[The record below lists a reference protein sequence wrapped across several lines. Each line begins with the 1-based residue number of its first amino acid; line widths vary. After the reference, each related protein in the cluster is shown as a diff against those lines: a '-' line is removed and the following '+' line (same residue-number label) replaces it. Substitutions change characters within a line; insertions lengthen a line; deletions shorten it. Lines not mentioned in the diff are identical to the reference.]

1 MGAGLQRTLWAMRAL
16 VADDNPVFRDV
27 AAAQLRMLGFEVA
40 TAKDGAEAMTAIEA
54 SGDFDLVVV
63 DWQMGPPDGEALIQL
78 VRSRPSNQQTCIC
91 LWTATPTQERRD
103 IAIAK
108 GANAV
113 LPKPVGLREL
123 AMHLALLGIRP
134 LNG

>member
-1 MGAGLQRTLWAMRAL
+1 MRAL

-40 TAKDGAEAMTAIEA
+40 TARDGEDAMTAIGEQ
-54 SGDFDLVVV
+54 GQFDLMII
-63 DWQMGPPDGEALIQL
+63 DWQMGPPDGEELIRR
-78 VRSRPSNQQTCIC
+78 VRTLPRTHEICIC
-91 LWTATPTQERRD
+91 LWTATPTQERREV
-103 IAIAK
+103 AIRC

-123 AMHLALLGIRP
+123 ATHLALLGLRP

>member
-1 MGAGLQRTLWAMRAL
+1 MRAL
-16 VADDNPVFRDV
+16 IADDNPVFRDV

-40 TAKDGAEAMTAIEA
+40 TAKDGAEAMTAIET

-63 DWQMGPPDGEALIQL
+63 DWEMGPPDGETLIQL
-78 VRSRPSNQQTCIC
+78 VRTRPSTHQTCIC
-91 LWTATPTQERRD
+91 LWTATPTQDRRD

>member
-1 MGAGLQRTLWAMRAL
+1 MRAL

-40 TAKDGAEAMTAIEA
+40 TASDGDDAMTVITAQRQ
-54 SGDFDLVVV
+54 FDLMVV
-63 DWQMGPPDGEALIQL
+63 DWQMGPPDGEALIRR
-78 VRSRPSNQQTCIC
+78 VRTLPNTHQICIC
-91 LWTATPTQERRD
+91 LWTSTPTQERRE
-103 IAIAK
+103 IAIRC

-123 AMHLALLGIRP
+123 AMHLALLGLRP

>member
-1 MGAGLQRTLWAMRAL
+1 MRAL
-16 VADDNPVFRDV
+16 IADDNPVFRDV

-40 TAKDGAEAMTAIEA
+40 TAKDGGDAMDQIEA
-54 SGDFDLVVV
+54 SGDFDLVIV
-63 DWQMGPPDGEALIQL
+63 DWQMGPPNGEELIQH
-78 VRSRPSNQQTCIC
+78 VRSRPGNHQTCIC

-103 IAIAK
+103 IAITK

>member
-1 MGAGLQRTLWAMRAL
+1 MRAL

-40 TAKDGAEAMTAIEA
+40 TASDGDDAMAVITAQ
-54 SGDFDLVVV
+54 GQFDLMVV
-63 DWQMGPPDGEALIQL
+63 DWQMGPPDGEALIRR
-78 VRSRPSNQQTCIC
+78 VRTLPNTHQTCIC
-91 LWTATPTQERRD
+91 LWTSTPTQERRE
-103 IAIAK
+103 IAIRC

-123 AMHLALLGIRP
+123 AMHLALLGLRP

>member
-1 MGAGLQRTLWAMRAL
+1 MRAL

-40 TAKDGAEAMTAIEA
+40 TAKDGGEAMTTIET
-54 SGDFDLVVV
+54 SGDFDLVIV
-63 DWQMGPPDGEALIQL
+63 DWQMGPPDGEELIRL
-78 VRSRPSNQQTCIC
+78 LRARPSTHQTCIC

-134 LNG
+134 LSG